1 MASAEQ
7 SLRSGDVPQQVSL
20 LIVDDD
26 RNSREQCKSVAE
38 SSGFTVFVA
47 DNAAEISRHL
57 TIRKPD
63 LVLLEARLTGPES
76 HSILRSIKQTHPHM
90 EVIMMS
96 SQATVDSVLAAMKSG
111 ASDFLRKPFHTEELR
126 ILLEKAANQLRNSP
140 ADQAVCEQLKQEP
153 GYVGM
158 VGQSAEMQK
167 LLRIITR
174 VASSK
179 HPVLIVGESGTGK
192 HRLARAIH
200 DSGTFRERPFI
211 AVDCACTAPALL
223 EADLFGYVKGGF
235 NGSNKAK
242 EGLIQSANGGTL
254 FLHDVSE
261 LTLEIQSKLLRTL
274 QEREIKQLGSSKA
287 VGLDVRV
294 IASTSRDM
302 EAAIQQG
309 TFRRDLFFRLNVVN
323 LRLPP
328 LRERKQDIPQLA
340 EVVLNRISFDKGV
353 NYSVSSEVMK
363 SLMAYEWPQN
373 VRELE
378 NCLERA
384 AATANSPILTVDDLP
399 PQVQTAQVWAKPGGN
414 GKSNGIV
421 PLAEIEKQ
429 AIISTLEQLNGDKQ
443 MTARLLG
450 IGKTTLYRKLREY
463 GIAENWAATQIMP
476 SKSA

>member
-7 SLRSGDVPQQVSL
+7 ALRSGVMPQEISL

-26 RNSREQCKSVAE
+26 RNTREHCKSVAE
-38 SSGFTVFVA
+38 SSGFTVFMT
-47 DNAAEISRHL
+47 DHPAEALRHL
-57 TIRKPD
+57 TSRKTD
-63 LVLLEARLTGPES
+63 LVLLEARVAGPEANS
-76 HSILRSIKQTHPHM
+76 VLRIIRQAYPNT

-96 SQATVDSVLAAMKSG
+96 SQATVESVLAAMKSG
-111 ASDFLRKPFHTEELR
+111 ASDYLRKPFHTEELR
-126 ILLEKAANQLRNSP
+126 ILLDKVAKQLRNCPTGS
-140 ADQAVCEQLKQEP
+140 AVRDRLNGAP
-153 GYVGM
+153 DRAGM

-167 LLRIITR
+167 VLRIITR

-200 DSGTFRERPFI
+200 DSGNFRDRPFV

-223 EADLFGYVKGGF
+223 EADLFGFVKGGF
-235 NGSNKAK
+235 NGNGKAK

-261 LTLEIQSKLLRTL
+261 LTLDLQSKLLRTL
-274 QEREIKQLGSSKA
+274 QDRETKQLGSNKA
-287 VGLDVRV
+287 VALNVRV
-294 IASTSRDM
+294 IASTVRDM
-302 EAAIQQG
+302 ESAIQLG

-328 LRERKQDIPQLA
+328 LRERKQDIPLLA
-340 EVVLNRISFDKGV
+340 EVVLNRISSDKGV
-353 NYSVSSEVMK
+353 TYSLSPELMK

-378 NCLERA
+378 NCLEQA
-384 AATANSPILTVDDLP
+384 TATANGTLLNVSDLP
-399 PQVQTAQVWAKPGGN
+399 PQVQTAHLWSRPTGSGM
-414 GKSNGIV
+414 SNRIV

-443 MTARLLG
+443 MAARLLG

-463 GIAENWAATQIMP
+463 GIAENWTSNQIMP

>member
-7 SLRSGDVPQQVSL
+7 ALHNGAVPEEISL

-26 RNSREQCKSVAE
+26 RNSQAQCKSVAE
-38 SSGFTVFVA
+38 GAGFTVFTA
-47 DNAAEISRHL
+47 DSPAAILRHL
-57 TIRKPD
+57 AVRKTD
-63 LVLLEARLTGPES
+63 LVLLES
-76 HSILRSIKQTHPHM
+76 HLAGTEAHALLRNVKKAYPNT

-96 SQATVDSVLAAMKSG
+96 ALATVESVLAAMKSG
-111 ASDFLRKPFHTEELR
+111 ASDYLQKPFHMEELR
-126 ILLEKAANQLRNSP
+126 ILLEKFADQLRNSP
-140 ADQAVCEQLKQEP
+140 ADQAVHAQLKSDP
-153 GYVGM
+153 AYVGM

-200 DSGTFRERPFI
+200 ESGMFKDRPFV
-211 AVDCACTAPALL
+211 AVDCASSAPGLL

-235 NGSNKAK
+235 NGNNRAK
-242 EGLIQSANGGTL
+242 EGLMQSANGGTL

-261 LTLEIQSKLLRTL
+261 LTLDLQSKLLRTL
-274 QEREIKQLGSSKA
+274 QEREIKPLGSNKS
-287 VGLDVRV
+287 VPLEVRV
-294 IASTSRDM
+294 IASTARDM

-328 LRERKQDIPQLA
+328 LRDRKQDIPLLA
-340 EVVLNRISFDKGV
+340 EVVLNRISSEKGMK
-353 NYSVSSEVMK
+353 YSLASQVMK
-363 SLMAYEWPQN
+363 SLMAYDWPQN

-378 NCLERA
+378 HCLERA
-384 AATANSPILTVDDLP
+384 AATANGPVLTVDDLP
-399 PQVQTAQVWAKPGGN
+399 PKVQTAHLWGRPATETTGSP
-414 GKSNGIV
+414 IV
-421 PLAEIEKQ
+421 PLAEMEKQ
-429 AIISTLEQLNGDKQ
+429 AIINTLEQLNGDKQ

-463 GIAENWAATQIMP
+463 GIAEHWASPIVP
-476 SKSA
+476 SRSA

>member
-7 SLRSGDVPQQVSL
+7 ALHSGAAPQEISL
-20 LIVDDD
+20 LIADDD
-26 RNSREQCKSVAE
+26 RSSREQCKSVAE
-38 SSGFTVFVA
+38 GSGFTVFIA
-47 DNAAEISRHL
+47 DSPGAILRHL
-57 TIRKPD
+57 AVRKTD
-63 LVLLEARLTGPES
+63 LVLLEAHVAGTEAHAL
-76 HSILRSIKQTHPHM
+76 LRSVKKAYPNT

-96 SQATVDSVLAAMKSG
+96 EQATVESVLAAMKSG
-111 ASDFLRKPFHTEELR
+111 ASDYLRKPFHIEELR
-126 ILLEKAANQLRNSP
+126 ILLEKFAGQARNSP
-140 ADQAVCEQLKQEP
+140 ADQAVQEQLKSDP
-153 GYVGM
+153 AYVGM

-167 LLRIITR
+167 VLRIITR

-200 DSGTFRERPFI
+200 DSGMFKDRPFV
-211 AVDCACTAPALL
+211 AVDCASSTPALL

-235 NGSNKAK
+235 NGSNRAK

-261 LTLEIQSKLLRTL
+261 LTLDLQSKLLRTL
-274 QEREIKQLGSSKA
+274 QEREIKPLGSNK
-287 VGLDVRV
+287 GLPLEVRV
-294 IASTSRDM
+294 IASTARDM

-328 LRERKQDIPQLA
+328 LRERKQDIPLLA
-340 EVVLNRISFDKGV
+340 EVVLNRISAEKGV
-353 NYSVSSEVMK
+353 SYSLGSQVMK
-363 SLMAYEWPQN
+363 SLMAYDWPQN

-384 AATANSPILTVDDLP
+384 AATANNPVLTMDDLP
-399 PQVQTAQVWAKPGGN
+399 PQVQTAHLWGRPPAEN
-414 GKSNGIV
+414 TSSRIV
-421 PLAEIEKQ
+421 PLAEMEKQ
-429 AIISTLEQLNGDKQ
+429 AIIHTLEQLNGDKQ

-463 GIAENWAATQIMP
+463 GIAETWASPILP